1 LANGNKR
8 LRIFAFNADKDVA
21 RESRPMLIRMVLDK
35 YRSGGVKAGWNETVR
50 LVRQQYGL
58 YGDQGR

>member
-21 RESRPMLIRMVLDK
+21 RETRPMLIRMVLDK